1 MIDRSRK
8 HSKSD
13 RAKGK
18 KHALRARKNFQKQ
31 TRDMRLTSSTT
42 QQTVVCCGRK
52 REKRSVNDSR
62 LFGKKLILSFSK
74 GTTSL
79 ANSCRM
85 CYTEKSSRHN
95 K

>member
-31 TRDMRLTSSTT
+31 TRYETYLLHHPAD
-42 QQTVVCCGRK
+42 CGLLWEKKRK
-52 REKRSVNDSR
+52 KISQ
-62 LFGKKLILSFSK
+62 
-74 GTTSL
+74 
-79 ANSCRM
+79 
-85 CYTEKSSRHN
+85 
-95 K
+95 